1 MTQTLYDGQGREIK
15 DIALKSI
22 ILSDGKVLTLPES
35 LTAAG
40 RDVANIFTQEQTF
53 NQPIAHASNIL
64 SYRQVGDNWAAQV
77 FLSGITLTA
86 GATTA
91 IDTGIDLSTYGT
103 EARGGYKAHGII
115 LGDDTSS
122 NAHNAVFECSFR
134 YANGVASSQRGCFLQ
149 ATSSAFFNAITLD
162 TDGSNI
168 QIKLTNASTVNL
180 VEVCLFF
187 AIAKQNL

>member
-22 ILSDGKVLTLPES
+22 ILSDGKVLTLSES

-53 NQPIAHASNIL
+53 NQPIAHAGNIL
-64 SYRQVGDNWAAQV
+64 SYRQGGDNWAAQV

-86 GATTA
+86 GVTTA
-91 IDTGIDLSTYGT
+91 IDTGIDLTTYGT
-103 EARGGYKAHGII
+103 ETRGGYKAYGII

-122 NAHNAVFECSFR
+122 NAHNAVFEGSFR
-134 YANGVASSQRGCFLQ
+134 YANGVASSQRGSFLQ
-149 ATSSAFFNAITLD
+149 ATSSAFFSAITLD

-168 QIKLTNASTVNL
+168 QIKLTNASAVNL

-187 AIAKQNL
+187 VIAKQNL